1 MSEFHKLPSFG
12 ELEHSNVWGFG
23 DAFEILCN
31 DATILAKSFDEGT
44 TEFNDV
50 FKSLMDV
57 WAAIEDSIRR
67 GKIRIESGKLIDLS
81 EGLMQ
86 VSNPNV
92 VVINKND
99 FLSFYRKNKNKLA
112 QYLSYADLKIYQEEF
127 LDRLAKAEP
136 TQSPHPKTIKAKMN
150 QLREDYISAVTK
162 KLKANPNLQ
171 YPDIKDDY
179 LLLKLIRVS
188 DLLEDKRPKDSTL
201 QKWLRDTR
209 KKVKVKP
216 KYGARKKIK

>member
-127 LDRLAKAEP
+127 LDRLA
-136 TQSPHPKTIKAKMN
+136 SV
-150 QLREDYISAVTK
+150 RETSK
-162 KLKANPNLQ
+162 GGRPPFSHKANVKLAVEKLVKRKPNITQ
-171 YPDIKDDY
+171 
-179 LLLKLIRVS
+179 
-188 DLLEDKRPKDSTL
+188 
-201 QKWLRDTR
+201 
-209 KKVKVKP
+209 
-216 KYGARKKIK
+216 KKIPYMPEVINAFAPNKGDEADFDMSAKEYKELFGCSISTVKKIVREVYKSNP

>member
-1 MSEFHKLPSFG
+1 MSEFYKFPSFR
-12 ELEHSNVWGFG
+12 ELERSSKWGFG

-31 DATILAKSFDEGT
+31 DAIVLAKSFDEGT
-44 TEFNDV
+44 TEFNDA

-67 GKIRIESGKLIDLS
+67 GKIRIESGDLMDLS

-127 LDRLAKAEP
+127 LDRLASVRETSKGGRPPFSHKENVKQAVEKLVKRKP
-136 TQSPHPKTIKAKMN
+136 NITQ
-150 QLREDYISAVTK
+150 
-162 KLKANPNLQ
+162 
-171 YPDIKDDY
+171 
-179 LLLKLIRVS
+179 
-188 DLLEDKRPKDSTL
+188 
-201 QKWLRDTR
+201 
-209 KKVKVKP
+209 
-216 KYGARKKIK
+216 KKIPYMPEVINAFAPNKGDEADFDMSAKEYKELFGCSISTVKKIVREVYKSNP

>member
-12 ELEHSNVWGFG
+12 ELERSKKWGFG

-31 DATILAKSFDEGT
+31 DAIVLAKSYDEGT

-57 WAAIEDSIRR
+57 WTTIEDSMSR
-67 GKIRIESGKLIDLS
+67 GEIRIESGKLNDLS
-81 EGLMQ
+81 EGPML
-86 VSNPNV
+86 VRNSNI

-112 QYLSYADLKIYQEEF
+112 QYLSCADIKICQEGF
-127 LDRLAKAEP
+127 LDRLAKTKL
-136 TQSPHPKTIKAKMN
+136 TQSPHPKTNRAKRN
-150 QLREDYISAVTK
+150 QLREDYISAVAK
-162 KLKANPNLQ
+162 KLKINPNLQ

-179 LLLKLIRVS
+179 GLQKLIRDS
-188 DLLEDKRPKDSTL
+188 GLPEDKRPKDSTF
-201 QKWLRDTR
+201 QTWLRDAR
-209 KKVKVKP
+209 KKVKAKP
-216 KYGARKKIK
+216 KYGARKKSN